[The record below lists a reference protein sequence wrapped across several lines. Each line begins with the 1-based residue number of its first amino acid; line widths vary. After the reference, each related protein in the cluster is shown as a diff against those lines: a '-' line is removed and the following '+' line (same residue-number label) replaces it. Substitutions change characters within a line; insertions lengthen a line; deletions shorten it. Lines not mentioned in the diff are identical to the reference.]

1 MLECY
6 FYLDHIRCL
15 LFFEYENIRW
25 HWKKHI
31 LLPVVIVQADDP
43 GYDEQDAANKVDE

>member
-1 MLECY
+1 MFTIFWNTRISVGTEVK
-6 FYLDHIRCL
+6 
-15 LFFEYENIRW
+15 N
-25 HWKKHI
+25 KNI